1 MQCGRGRRTR
11 WWPVTDTPDY
21 AQIAYDLGLRRAA
34 YPILEAFAHLGV
46 GKTYGWE
53 LVKTGRGPV
62 SRLAPKKTVA
72 KAIDIA
78 RLIHEGEGISA
89 AGQRAPSKESKQP
102 KRNQSHDSDSRH
114 EREREPDGR
123 YGCGSAA
130 RSEGGVLLGPDAEG
144 LRPSA
149 ATHRNSSQAKS
160 KGGKPTPRS
169 ATTGKQGLC
178 VGVDGVAQIKGSPPI

>member
-1 MQCGRGRRTR
+1 MTDLGNRGPTRATSVDFDRLARCQRR

-34 YPILEAFAHLGV
+34 YPILEAFEHLGV

-53 LVKTGRGPV
+53 LVKTGRLPV

-123 YGCGSAA
+123 SAA
-130 RSEGGVLLGPDAEG
+130 LSEGGVLLWPRPNGFG
-144 LRPSA
+144 LRLRRT
-149 ATHRNSSQAKS
+149 ATGRK
-160 KGGKPTPRS
+160 
-169 ATTGKQGLC
+169 
-178 VGVDGVAQIKGSPPI
+178 VAQAAV

>member
-53 LVKTGRGPV
+53 LVKTGRLPV

-78 RLIHEGEGISA
+78 RLIHEGEGIPA
-89 AGQRAPSKESKQP
+89 AGQRARSKEFKQP

-130 RSEGGVLLGPDAEG
+130 RLEGGVLLGPDAEG

-149 ATHRNSSQAKS
+149 ATHRNSSQGGPAHQGGVEVS
-160 KGGKPTPRS
+160 RRPIGKG
-169 ATTGKQGLC
+169 A
-178 VGVDGVAQIKGSPPI
+178 V

>member
-53 LVKTGRGPV
+53 LVKTGRLPV

-78 RLIHEGEGISA
+78 RLIHEGEGIPA
-89 AGQRAPSKESKQP
+89 TGQRAPSKKSKQP
-102 KRNQSHDSDSRH
+102 KRNRSD
-114 EREREPDGR
+114 E
-123 YGCGSAA
+123 
-130 RSEGGVLLGPDAEG
+130 SE
-144 LRPSA
+144 
-149 ATHRNSSQAKS
+149 
-160 KGGKPTPRS
+160 
-169 ATTGKQGLC
+169 
-178 VGVDGVAQIKGSPPI
+178 VAS